1 LFESRKCLHLQ
12 RFNRPESYSNYIM
25 QDRPKLVRGVLS
37 PVRVQARSGL
47 DRSSSRAYIGGE
59 FRVPEAPMLKGF
71 KQFILRGNVVDMAVG
86 VVIGA
91 AFAGVVGAFTKDL
104 LTPLIAA
111 IIGKPDFSAIKFT
124 VNGSMFA
131 VGDFINAAVSFLLV
145 AAAVYFFV
153 VTPINAL
160 VSRTRKA
167 PAPADPTTKKC
178 PECLSEIP
186 IDARRCAHCGQPVA
200 MQVAAD

>member
-1 LFESRKCLHLQ
+1 
-12 RFNRPESYSNYIM
+12 M
-25 QDRPKLVRGVLS
+25 LS
-37 PVRVQARSGL
+37 
-47 DRSSSRAYIGGE
+47 
-59 FRVPEAPMLKGF
+59 GF

-91 AFAGVVGAFTKDL
+91 AFASVVGALTKDL

-111 IIGKPDFSAIKFT
+111 IVKAPDFSALTFTLRDSKF
-124 VNGSMFA
+124 MY
-131 VGDFINAAVSFLLV
+131 GDFLNTLISFVLV
-145 AAAVYFFV
+145 AGAVYFFV

-160 VSRTRKA
+160 VTRMRKA

-186 IDARRCAHCGQPVA
+186 IDARRCAHCAQPVA
-200 MQVAAD
+200 GKAA